1 MSSWQHRTRGRDTLL
16 REVGYV
22 RKVHGN
28 RLRVALAF
36 PNTYYVGMSSLG
48 YQAVYRLLNDLDEV
62 VCERVFVPPRQDL
75 GGRRE
80 APVPLRTLESGTPVC
95 DFDILAFS
103 VAFEA
108 DYVNVLTVLRLAGLP
123 LRAADRTARHPLVAV
138 GGAAALLNPEPLAPF
153 VDVFA
158 IGEGEVLVPALVG
171 ACAGAGRDEAARRL
185 ARLNGFYVPSRVD
198 VHYDDGGR
206 IARFVPDA
214 DAATVFPARK
224 VTLAD
229 TRGIDPP
236 STAVF
241 TPDTE
246 FGSRF
251 LIEPIRGCAGLCRFC
266 WAGYHYLPV
275 RPFEAGRI
283 LRLAE
288 AARPHATRVGLVAIA
303 LCDHPDI
310 VEILAGLHGMGY
322 GISPA
327 SLRLDDLTEPIVRIL
342 AASGER
348 TLTIAPETGS
358 DRLRRVLNKSATNEE
373 ILERADLVFASG
385 IESLKLYYLVGVP
398 TETDEDLVAIRDLT
412 LRIRD
417 RLVARARP
425 RGAIGRIAVSVNPLV
440 PKPGTPFQWLPLEAP
455 KVTRAKIRRL
465 RSLLAGADNVTLS
478 AKSERLTG
486 FQALLALGDRR
497 VAPVIE
503 RAERNGGDWHRA
515 AAEAGIDLAFYLER
529 DRRGDAVLPWDVLGR
544 TPSAAFLRAELAKSE
559 RGDLTGP
566 AATRRAP

>member
-16 REVGYV
+16 REVGCV
-22 RKVHGN
+22 RKVHGS

-48 YQAVYRLLNDLDEV
+48 YQAVYRLLNAPDEV
-62 VCERVFVPPRQDL
+62 VCERVFLPPRQDL
-75 GGRRE
+75 AGRRVSP
-80 APVPLRTLESGTPVC
+80 APLRTLESDTPVC

-103 VAFEA
+103 VAFET

-123 LRAADRTARHPLVAV
+123 LRAADRTARHPLVVV
-138 GGAAALLNPEPLAPF
+138 GGAAAFLNPEPLAPF

-185 ARLNGFYVPSRVD
+185 ARLNGFYVPSLVD
-198 VHYDDGGR
+198 VHYDDAGR
-206 IARFVPDA
+206 VARFVPDA
-214 DAATVFPARK
+214 DAMAAFPVRK

-229 TRGIDPP
+229 TRGVDPP

-241 TPDTE
+241 TSDTE
-246 FGSRF
+246 FGSRV
-251 LIEPIRGCAGLCRFC
+251 LIEPIRGCASLCRFC

-342 AASGER
+342 SASGER

-373 ILERADLVFASG
+373 ILERADLVLASG
-385 IESLKLYYLVGVP
+385 IGSLKLYYLVGIP

-412 LRIRD
+412 LKIRD

-440 PKPGTPFQWLPLEAP
+440 PKPGTPFQWLPLEDP

-503 RAERNGGDWHRA
+503 RAELNGGDWHKA
-515 AAEAGIDLAFYLER
+515 AAEAGIDLAFYLAR
-529 DRRGDAVLPWDVLGR
+529 DRRSDAVLPWDVLGC
-544 TPSAAFLRAELAKSE
+544 TPSAAFLRAELVKSE
-559 RGDLTGP
+559 RGDATGP
-566 AATRRAP
+566 AVTPSAP